1 MGAKVHAN
9 LVVMIPAED
18 MVMLAVVSEDIALID
33 QLVTEVIMEFQ
44 GPSLMAMNS
53 DLWSQIVQMD
63 ILLPIRILTRK
74 R

>member
-18 MVMLAVVSEDIALID
+18 IVMVSEDIALID

-63 ILLPIRILTRK
+63 ILLPIRILTR
-74 R
+74 RR

>member
-18 MVMLAVVSEDIALID
+18 MVMVSEDIALID

-44 GPSLMAMNS
+44 GPLLMAMNS

-63 ILLPIRILTRK
+63 ILLPIRILTR
-74 R
+74 RR